1 MTSPATAPL
10 PWPEPSASP
19 SIRAFLRRMWGLMLR
34 HIYLY
39 LGSWPRL
46 VEMMYWP
53 TINILM
59 FGFLSLNVLRSL
71 TDAKILY
78 GVMVAGVLLNE
89 TQVRVSQ
96 GMMMLFLEEIWSR
109 NLGHLFASPMSFAN
123 YAAGVI
129 GLGLMRTVIS
139 ILPTVFIARYLFGFD
154 LLTLGWPL
162 ALYFPLLIFN
172 GWWMGTMVV
181 SLLLR
186 YGLSAEWLAW
196 MGIWLLIPI
205 MCPYYPVSVLPLP
218 LQYVAWCLPGTYVF
232 ESMKSLIAGHGPA
245 MHNLLIALGL
255 NVAWFCAAL
264 LVFSKAWQSARKAG
278 RLMQMGE

>member
-1 MTSPATAPL
+1 
-10 PWPEPSASP
+10 
-19 SIRAFLRRMWGLMLR
+19 MWGLMLR

-46 VEMMYWP
+46 VEMIYWP

-59 FGFLSLNVLRSL
+59 FGFLSLNVLRTM

-78 GVMVAGVLLNE
+78 SVMVAGVLLNE
-89 TQVRVSQ
+89 VQIRNSQ

-129 GLGLMRTVIS
+129 GLSLLRTVIA
-139 ILPTVFIARYLFGFD
+139 IVPTVYIAKYLFGYD
-154 LLTLGWPL
+154 LLSLGWPL
-162 ALYFPLLIFN
+162 ALYVPLLIFN
-172 GWWMGTMVV
+172 GWWMGIMIV

-186 YGLSAEWLAW
+186 YGLAAEWLTW
-196 MGIWLLIPI
+196 MGIWLLVPM
-205 MCPYYPVSVLPLP
+205 MCPYYPVSVLPQA
-218 LQYVAWCLPGTYVF
+218 LQFVSWSLPGTYVF
-232 ESMKSLIAGHGPA
+232 ESMKSLIGGHGPA
-245 MHNLLIALGL
+245 AHNLLIALGL
-255 NVAWFCAAL
+255 NAVWFCAAL
-264 LVFSKAWQSARKAG
+264 LVFSLAWRSARKAG